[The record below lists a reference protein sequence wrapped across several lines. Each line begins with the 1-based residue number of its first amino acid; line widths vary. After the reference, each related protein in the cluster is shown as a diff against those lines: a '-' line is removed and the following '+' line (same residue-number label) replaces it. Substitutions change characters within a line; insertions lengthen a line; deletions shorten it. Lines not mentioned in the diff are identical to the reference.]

1 MKVNV
6 QPGPAVESLPMS
18 KGHLRTWGW
27 QKWIHLCWQS
37 VNHSDKGKRYL
48 QQFWQWVK
56 DTSDNN
62 PYKEWA
68 AHLSNV
74 KVSSCPLWLRVP
86 AKEANSGLRWSLN
99 WWSVWFWLRLVMIE
113 VEWVG
118 VNYGYWINDPH
129 LGTFLWPPTIN
140 LRTWLHIRRC
150 YSRENNPSTVTCV
163 QTSSHR
169 QKGSYLVFLF
179 EMFPVASQ
187 SASSLKIRMTPTLV
201 CIILLTDLSS
211 GIPAKSPIQISTQ
224 AILRKPQD
232 SKSTID
238 WHRMSER
245 VEQSTTSVAGGGR
258 QRREICEVEE

>member
-1 MKVNV
+1 MKVKV

-74 KVSSCPLWLRVP
+74 KVSSWPLWLRVP

-150 YSRENNPSTVTCV
+150 YSRENNPST
-163 QTSSHR
+163 
-169 QKGSYLVFLF
+169 
-179 EMFPVASQ
+179 E
-187 SASSLKIRMTPTLV
+187 
-201 CIILLTDLSS
+201 
-211 GIPAKSPIQISTQ
+211 
-224 AILRKPQD
+224 
-232 SKSTID
+232 
-238 WHRMSER
+238 E
-245 VEQSTTSVAGGGR
+245 GGGDDLLR
-258 QRREICEVEE
+258 NKNFSATKTKHRKGPWCLPN

>member
-56 DTSDNN
+56 DISDNN

-140 LRTWLHIRRC
+140 LRTWLHIRRG
-150 YSRENNPSTVTCV
+150 YSRENNPSTEEGGGDDLLKKKNFSATKTKHWEVPPCLPN
-163 QTSSHR
+163 Q
-169 QKGSYLVFLF
+169 Y
-179 EMFPVASQ
+179 PASVELWQ
-187 SASSLKIRMTPTLV
+187 CQMRSCAWSGMIFRTLCARLLENSDTTPTSLM
-201 CIILLTDLSS
+201 
-211 GIPAKSPIQISTQ
+211 SPWPVKT
-224 AILRKPQD
+224 RP
-232 SKSTID
+232 
-238 WHRMSER
+238 
-245 VEQSTTSVAGGGR
+245 
-258 QRREICEVEE
+258 

>member
-1 MKVNV
+1 MKVKV

-74 KVSSCPLWLRVP
+74 KVSSWPLWLRVP

-99 WWSVWFWLRLVMIE
+99 WWSVWFWLRLVIDR
-113 VEWVG
+113 VG
-118 VNYGYWINDPH
+118 
-129 LGTFLWPPTIN
+129 LGWGE
-140 LRTWLHIRRC
+140 LRVLDQRPA
-150 YSRENNPSTVTCV
+150 SRNFSLAPNHQFTHM
-163 QTSSHR
+163 TSH
-169 QKGSYLVFLF
+169 QEGLF
-179 EMFPVASQ
+179 Q
-187 SASSLKIRMTPTLV
+187 
-201 CIILLTDLSS
+201 
-211 GIPAKSPIQISTQ
+211 
-224 AILRKPQD
+224 RK
-232 SKSTID
+232 
-238 WHRMSER
+238 
-245 VEQSTTSVAGGGR
+245 
-258 QRREICEVEE
+258 